1 MTAPGPCDDG
11 NPCTLDTCTPATGC
25 QHTLRADG
33 APCPDGN
40 FCNGTETCQ
49 AGTCTPGTPLV
60 CDDGNVCTGDSCD
73 PATGCVFT
81 FACDDG
87 NPCTADTCDSSAGC
101 QHAAVADATPCPD
114 GNLCN
119 GAETCH
125 AGVCTAGAAPFV
137 QRRRGVHDQRVRPA
151 ARLHVPS
158 DRGLP
163 GARVPVR
170 G

>member
-60 CDDGNVCTGDSCD
+60 CDDGNACTGDSCD

-87 NPCTADTCDSSAGC
+87 NPCRPTPATRAPAASTRRSPTPRRAPTGTSATA
-101 QHAAVADATPCPD
+101 P
-114 GNLCN
+114 
-119 GAETCH
+119 
-125 AGVCTAGAAPFV
+125 
-137 QRRRGVHDQRVRPA
+137 RPA
-151 ARLHVPS
+151 
-158 DRGLP
+158 
-163 GARVPVR
+163 
-170 G
+170 